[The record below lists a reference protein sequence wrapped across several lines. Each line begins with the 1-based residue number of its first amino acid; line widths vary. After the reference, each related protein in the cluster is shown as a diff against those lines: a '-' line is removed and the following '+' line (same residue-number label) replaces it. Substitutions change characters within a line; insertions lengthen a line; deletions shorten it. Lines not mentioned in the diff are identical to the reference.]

1 MLLFVLLHHNTTVDL
16 RNNKRAIPTIL
27 FLLVI
32 IFFSVSF
39 EFFSVLLHML
49 LWIQT
54 IFFFAIAST
63 STFFLHKMSFK
74 TVNLHLFML
83 VNDRQIE
90 MLFKLLDRIC
100 TSTINLLALLKL
112 WATKITA
119 YFWERESMLH
129 GGLRKKLFKR
139 GLWWW
144 HSTLRHYKYLN
155 NAVIQDFE
163 CTTRREKL
171 GKLRV
176 YLRCTT
182 LDFSFWLSRPL
193 CCKKKSSSRCKLTYK
208 DFFLEIETTLT
219 LTFNS
224 CVACVLTRVFLFV
237 VLALQSKSF
246 NAFKRELSKQH
257 FGVESFANLYI
268 WSLPNFRKLRA
279 TENLVSFCQNI

>member
-39 EFFSVLLHML
+39 EFFLCYSICCFEYKRFSFSLLHQL
-49 LWIQT
+49 LL
-54 IFFFAIAST
+54 
-63 STFFLHKMSFK
+63 FLHKMSFK

-119 YFWERESMLH
+119 YFWKRESMLH

-182 LDFSFWLSRPL
+182 LDFSFLFGFQDPFAV
-193 CCKKKSSSRCKLTYK
+193 KK
-208 DFFLEIETTLT
+208 
-219 LTFNS
+219 
-224 CVACVLTRVFLFV
+224 RVV
-237 VLALQSKSF
+237 VD
-246 NAFKRELSKQH
+246 
-257 FGVESFANLYI
+257 AN
-268 WSLPNFRKLRA
+268 
-279 TENLVSFCQNI
+279 